1 LFEAIEKTVRPTGRR
16 LVERVRAN
24 INEPAFADAVVEAFG
39 SISPSVRKR
48 A

>member
-1 LFEAIEKTVRPTGRR
+1 
-16 LVERVRAN
+16 VERVRAN